1 MLAGPKIVITD
12 SNLTSA
18 ADEQVLRD
26 AGITTLR
33 LQATSGSE
41 VIAGLSEAAADAL
54 IVQRAPVPA
63 TVLDAAPGVRFI
75 SRLGIGYDM
84 TDVAAATE
92 RGVAVASTP
101 GYCADEVVAHTLAM
115 ALWLLRGLG
124 RYAAAVRRGTWSAA
138 EALSARGP
146 AVGHHHRR
154 GRDRPHRR
162 AGCLAGRGARLR
174 RAGLRSVRRPA
185 VASRSVPAR
194 RPPLPRPATR

>member
-33 LQATSGSE
+33 LQATSESE

-63 TVLDAAPGVRFI
+63 TVLDAALSPTRPTTVARP
-75 SRLGIGYDM
+75 RALG
-84 TDVAAATE
+84 
-92 RGVAVASTP
+92 
-101 GYCADEVVAHTLAM
+101 
-115 ALWLLRGLG
+115 
-124 RYAAAVRRGTWSAA
+124 
-138 EALSARGP
+138 
-146 AVGHHHRR
+146 
-154 GRDRPHRR
+154 
-162 AGCLAGRGARLR
+162 
-174 RAGLRSVRRPA
+174 AGLRSNRRPA
-185 VASRSVPAR
+185 VASRSVTAR